1 MKLFDTTL
9 PQNYSKALFEEQ
21 CLDIAEE
28 HTDKMF
34 DVMFT
39 GSANLL
45 KAVRSQDKAAV
56 FKVNNLNGSMVAA
69 AICRYFKNEED
80 ETKPGNWSLVWTFYE
95 SDIPEDAIVIDLG
108 NTQCHAYFIAT
119 AGKKYGI
126 CFKDAGCLV
135 NTLGYTII
143 QLKKWLDEN
152 AKEGSD
158 VMVEQDGI
166 FQARVAVNKNGVKE
180 FALEPAGEI
189 KNLIKG
195 DDEIEEK

>member
-28 HTDKMF
+28 HADKMF

-95 SDIPEDAIVIDLG
+95 SDIPEDAIVIDLEILSAMH
-108 NTQCHAYFIAT
+108 TSLQL
-119 AGKKYGI
+119 
-126 CFKDAGCLV
+126 LV
-135 NTLGYTII
+135 RN
-143 QLKKWLDEN
+143 
-152 AKEGSD
+152 
-158 VMVEQDGI
+158 MVFASRMQ
-166 FQARVAVNKNGVKE
+166 VA
-180 FALEPAGEI
+180 L
-189 KNLIKG
+189 
-195 DDEIEEK
+195 